1 MKQSTVIN
9 EQALA
14 AIIAADS
21 RQPLGTLSGTVKIT
35 TTSERR

>member
-1 MKQSTVIN
+1 MNVIIN

-21 RQPLGTLSGTVKIT
+21 RQPLGTLSGTVKVT